1 MKLLLPV
8 RNLALQVHAQR
19 DKHAPHLRTRQVTIK
34 EALCLAAGALSAQ
47 HGDNIPKA
55 PSTAEKG
62 DILMVLHTWLD
73 AQQDVHKP
81 HLHHRSTEDPNPYIL
96 ASRE

>member
-1 MKLLLPV
+1 M
-8 RNLALQVHAQR
+8 RNLALQVHAQL

-34 EALCLAAGALSAQ
+34 EALCLTAEALSAQ

-55 PSTAEKG
+55 PSTSGKN
-62 DILMVLHTWLD
+62 DILMVLHSWLD
-73 AQQDVHKP
+73 AQHDVHKP
-81 HLHHRSTEDPNPYIL
+81 HLHYRSIEDQNTYIL